1 MQVPEQ
7 YYDEIF
13 NYRGE
18 WDVPSSCGLRII
30 RRGNRTTVIVTELYL
45 DNPGSSV
52 TSTGQSLAL
61 QICEAK
67 GIDFHTITYIECNPN
82 MQSKLSFYDESL
94 YEVNFAGP
102 RPSYRLLTK
111 QETDALFTP

>member
-1 MQVPEQ
+1 MQVPKQ

-13 NYRGE
+13 HYRGE
-18 WDVPSSCGLRII
+18 WDVPSCCGLRIVC
-30 RRGNRTTVIVTELYL
+30 RGSRTVVIVTELYL

-52 TSTGQSLAL
+52 TSAGQSLAL

-67 GIDFHTITYIECNPN
+67 GLDFHAITYIECNPN

-94 YEVNFAGP
+94 YEVNFSRP
-102 RPSYRLLTK
+102 QPSYRLLTK
-111 QETDALFTP
+111 QETNEIFKP